1 MDSVSESYRDWLVK
15 AHHTASQDFDRA
27 VMTLAGGGLGISIA
41 FVRDIAPHP
50 VHKWMLAFGLSAFTL
65 SLVCVFISLLT
76 SQATSL
82 RMIEGIDANRE
93 PSEQFDVPGWMTD
106 LLNRLAAAFLVLG
119 VGFVVLFALY
129 NL

>member
-1 MDSVSESYRDWLVK
+1 MSENYRDWLVK

-50 VHKWMLAFGLSAFTL
+50 VHKWMLAIGWLAFTL
-65 SLVCVFISLLT
+65 SLVSIFISLLT
-76 SQATSL
+76 SQSTSL
-82 RMIEGIDANRE
+82 RMIEDIDANRE
-93 PSEQFDVPGWMTD
+93 PRQRFDLPGWMTD
-106 LLNRLAAAFLVLG
+106 LLNSLAALFLVLG

>member
-1 MDSVSESYRDWLVK
+1 MSESYRDWLVK

-50 VHKWMLAFGLSAFTL
+50 VHKWMLAIGWLAFTL
-65 SLVCVFISLLT
+65 SLVCVFVSLLT

-82 RMIEGIDANRE
+82 RMIEDMDAQRDPGE
-93 PSEQFDVPGWMTD
+93 RFDMPGWATD
-106 LLNRLAAAFLVLG
+106 LLNRLAATFLVLG

>member
-1 MDSVSESYRDWLVK
+1 MGSVSESYRDWLVK

-27 VMTLAGGGLGISIA
+27 VMTLAGGGLGVSIA

-50 VHKWMLAFGLSAFTL
+50 THKWMLGVGWLGFTL
-65 SLVCVFISLLT
+65 SLVCVFVSLLT

-82 RMIEGIDANRE
+82 RMIEDIDENRDSRE
-93 PSEQFDVPGWMTD
+93 RFNMPGWATD
-106 LLNRLAAAFLVLG
+106 LLNTLAAVFLVSG